1 MGDFTIIRGDN
12 YPIKI
17 VKYDEDDTK
26 IAFVAGDEVTFSAK
40 KNLKQTAYDIQK
52 SSTIIADGEITL
64 TLDKTATDIPVGDYF
79 YDIEYVNDLDEP
91 VTISKGIL
99 TIDWDITRPTV

>member
-17 VKYDEDDTK
+17 IKYDEDNTK
-26 IAFVAGDEVTFSAK
+26 ISFVAGDKVTFSAK
-40 KNLKQTAYDIQK
+40 KNLKQTTYNIQE
-52 SSTIIADGEITL
+52 SSTTIDNGEMTL

-79 YDIEYVNDLDEP
+79 YDIEYMNELDEP